1 MGVFSS
7 ALQPVRDRSDD
18 VTGLEH
24 QRRGRVGSSKKE
36 EKPKKAMRR
45 VVAQKRHTGS
55 DKSAAVSCRRCCV
68 KDEMI

>member
-1 MGVFSS
+1 MSVFSS

-18 VTGLEH
+18 VTGFEH
-24 QRRGRVGSSKKE
+24 QRRGRVSSSKKD

-55 DKSAAVSCRRCCV
+55 DKSAAVSCRCCV
-68 KDEMI
+68 ENEMM